1 MAFSMMFVGGQ
12 NGFRS
17 ILLAVVF
24 EQASRRQTQRCP
36 PIDSIQSKFGL
47 LQGVVSQDTTV
58 LVSANERWK
67 AGVYPTDFLD
77 ATGGG
82 DAFDAGF
89 ICGLLQKADAKHC
102 LELGSALGAS
112 CVRKSGAT
120 AGVFTAAEADAFIR
134 SHQLSVAP
142 IP

>member
-1 MAFSMMFVGGQ
+1 MVVTSGGE
-12 NGFRS
+12 G
-17 ILLAVVF
+17 A
-24 EQASRRQTQRCP
+24 
-36 PIDSIQSKFGL
+36 
-47 LQGVVSQDTTV
+47 V
-58 LVSANERWK
+58 LVSAKERLR
-67 AGVYPTDFLD
+67 AGVYPTEFRRR
-77 ATGGG
+77 TGGG

-89 ICGLLQKADAKHC
+89 ICGLLEGGDAKRC

-134 SHQLSVAP
+134 SHRLAVAP